1 MKGNKLKG
9 FLFYGIILICCV
21 LSVRN
26 VIRIVNRNKP
36 AKASERIVIRIPR
49 EGVFNLCDSLK
60 KMTDSYPCAEYN
72 YYMYLDGKSCA
83 SCWVGQLIDIQ
94 EYYRDSLPDIKP
106 YLMFNIADDL
116 KSFQRR
122 EFFEAFGDFG
132 SVILDFDKTIAND
145 NEWILAN
152 GPMSYGIIT
161 DSLNNI
167 LSCRLLFDP
176 VFLSESKRYYESSK
190 NND

>member
-1 MKGNKLKG
+1 
-9 FLFYGIILICCV
+9 
-21 LSVRN
+21 
-26 VIRIVNRNKP
+26 
-36 AKASERIVIRIPR
+36 
-49 EGVFNLCDSLK
+49 
-60 KMTDSYPCAEYN
+60 
-72 YYMYLDGKSCA
+72 
-83 SCWVGQLIDIQ
+83 
-94 EYYRDSLPDIKP
+94 
-106 YLMFNIADDL
+106 MFNIADDL